1 MSRATA
7 SPASTDRVLM
17 ISSDGHAT
25 ARMHEYRP
33 YLPVSLREDFDGF
46 LDVYKEKGARINEE
60 ATMSKNFDL
69 ECVDLWKRNVIEPGR
84 LEGTWDIKAR
94 FAEMERAGLAAEVIF
109 PDFGIPFELYNPLG
123 QALIGYRLSQ
133 EQVVGSYKA
142 FNRWLSDW
150 VSEAPHRF
158 AGMAL
163 VSFDDVD
170 AALAEIRWARDH
182 GLKGILLGKFKAEV
196 PVFHPTYE
204 PIWSLLEELKM
215 PVNIHTAV
223 SGAFASAMLPSSDDE
238 LFPKPP
244 PLPHPTTA
252 AALMSKTVFY
262 AAHQL
267 LMQFVWGG
275 VLENHPRLQIVL
287 TETGSA
293 WLAGLLQNMDYTWE
307 GAFTPRTVK
316 DFLPIPPSEYVRR
329 QVHLGSSVFS
339 RAEMESR
346 HKIGIEHMT
355 LGMDFPHPEGTW
367 GMGPGH
373 IEYLNAT
380 VGAAGVPPEEA
391 RMIVGG
397 NAVDLWGFER
407 DKLQPVVNAQGPT
420 MEQILKVP
428 EADYFPRGDVHKPFG
443 DPR

>member
-1 MSRATA
+1 
-7 SPASTDRVLM
+7 
-17 ISSDGHAT
+17 
-25 ARMHEYRP
+25 
-33 YLPVSLREDFDGF
+33 
-46 LDVYKEKGARINEE
+46 
-60 ATMSKNFDL
+60 
-69 ECVDLWKRNVIEPGR
+69 LWKRNVIEPGR